1 MKQKITLSFLLFFA
15 FACGNNDNKDIA
27 GENDIDA
34 ARSFIR
40 AALDGDYN
48 KARTFMLQDSINL
61 EDLNKAIVLN
71 ERLTPDEKKQY
82 RESTI
87 RIFETRSINDSSSII
102 TYSNSYRN
110 RKDSL
115 LVVKDA
121 GRWVV
126 DFKYIFPHKTDSL
139 P

>member
-1 MKQKITLSFLLFFA
+1 MKQTISLSLLLLFVM
-15 FACGNNDNKDIA
+15 ACGNNDRKNA
-27 GENDIDA
+27 AAENDIDA

-48 KARTFMLQDSINL
+48 KAQIFMLQDSTNL
-61 EDLNKAIVLN
+61 EDLNTAIRLN
-71 ERLTPDEKKQY
+71 ERLTPEEKQKY

-87 RIFETRSINDSSSII
+87 RIFQTRALNDSSSII

-115 LVVKDA
+115 LVIKAD
-121 GRWVV
+121 GKWLV
-126 DFKYIFPHKTDSL
+126 DFKYIFQHKTDSL